1 MMTTKPKISVI
12 IPVYNVEKWLNNNKH
27 SDINISNLK
36 AVFCGRLLRYYFWSY
51 EYKNIQVD
59 IKKKF
64 NMNVKYVL
72 NSKKLNWKEKS
83 AYILF
88 RISQVLGKKLFG
100 RVLNI

>member
-59 IKKKF
+59 LKKKF
-64 NMNVKYVL
+64 NMNAKYVL
-72 NSKKLNWKEKS
+72 NSKKLNCKEKS
-83 AYILF
+83 VYIIF
-88 RISQVLGKKLFG
+88 FISPKICKFIYKNKIQ
-100 RVLNI
+100 I